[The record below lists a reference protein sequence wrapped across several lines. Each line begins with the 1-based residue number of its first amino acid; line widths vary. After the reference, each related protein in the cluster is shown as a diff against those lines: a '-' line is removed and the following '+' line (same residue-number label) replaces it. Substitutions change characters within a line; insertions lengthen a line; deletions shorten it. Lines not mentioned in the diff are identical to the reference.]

1 MPEHHLHL
9 ELLID
14 YAAGSAP
21 EPVSLLVATH
31 LTFCPSCRQ
40 HVARLEDVGGA
51 LLDGIEPVPV
61 DSEAL
66 DRMLARLD
74 KAEPSMPSVADEAAA
89 ATAILPRPLRDYVG
103 TDADGLAWKRYGR
116 QIAEVRIMPD
126 LPNYATRLLRIKAG
140 KAFPAHGHR
149 GREMIVVLAGGFS
162 DERGE
167 YRQGDS
173 FVAEGGDIHHP
184 IALRDG
190 DCICLIVSEAPI
202 HFIGPFGRMLNW
214 IFPTR

>member
-9 ELLID
+9 ELLVD

-74 KAEPSMPSVADEAAA
+74 KAEPSMPSVAGAA
-89 ATAILPRPLRDYVG
+89 ATATAAGVRPLS
-103 TDADGLAWKRYGR
+103 TSSL
-116 QIAEVRIMPD
+116 
-126 LPNYATRLLRIKAG
+126 NATC
-140 KAFPAHGHR
+140 F
-149 GREMIVVLAGGFS
+149 
-162 DERGE
+162 
-167 YRQGDS
+167 
-173 FVAEGGDIHHP
+173 
-184 IALRDG
+184 
-190 DCICLIVSEAPI
+190 
-202 HFIGPFGRMLNW
+202 FIGL
-214 IFPTR
+214 